1 MKTPD
6 PAYGLPEE
14 FRLRVIATAQQ
25 LGVAT
30 AAAAHRV
37 SAASVYNWIR
47 WYSSGAN

>member
-14 FRLRVIATAQQ
+14 FRLRVITTAQQ
-25 LGVAT
+25 LGARA
-30 AAAAHRV
+30 AAAAHSV
-37 SAASVYNWIR
+37 SISSVYNWIR